1 VFRRPKLFTSYEA
14 DAAIFPTWTQRIL
27 VLLAILVLFLMPF
40 EIPFISAPVPRAFPD
55 SWPIIGGRYTILG
68 QIPILNDGLPF
79 ARFLGDAKWLRT
91 MTEVFIFAIAAL
103 GLNLLSGLAGQV
115 SLGHAFFMGVGAY
128 TAAVMGGQS
137 RVEEIDG
144 EMVTTLWG
152 WGLPIWMWLPA
163 AGIVAAFLGIL
174 VSPAAVRVR
183 GLYLAIVTLGLVFIG
198 IHLSRTVDFIAGDTE
213 SGRRFPEFDIS
224 LWRVEEG
231 EAPLIAVSSAD
242 SVTGILGLN
251 TFVVTDRQKVYFF
264 CLVLLLVMTLLAK
277 NLARSRTGRAFQ
289 AIRDRDVAA
298 EVMGVPEFK
307 YKMIAFAL
315 SSFYA
320 GIAGA
325 LLASFTGTMPGSV
338 FSLFLS
344 IEFVA
349 ILLIG
354 GIGTVS
360 GALAGTFFVIV
371 LPKLVEEF
379 TEWLGEQA
387 DAGGLLG
394 AMGNFLLTEQR
405 GSPGND
411 FGVIS
416 TGTVSEGFPLSVFDY
431 NFVLYGLLIVVF
443 LIFEPLGLFGIWLRI
458 RNYWKGWPFSY

>member
-1 VFRRPKLFTSYEA
+1 MFRRPKLFTSYEA
-14 DAAIFPTWTQRIL
+14 DTAIFPTWTQRIL
-27 VLLAILVLFLMPF
+27 VAMAIIVLFLMPF

-55 SWPIIGGRYTILG
+55 SWPLIGGRYTILG

-79 ARFLGDAKWLRT
+79 ARFLGDSKWLRT

-128 TAAVMGGQS
+128 TAAVLGGES
-137 RVEEIDG
+137 RVQEIDG
-144 EMVTTLWG
+144 QMVTTLWG
-152 WGLPIWMWLPA
+152 LGLPIWIWLPA
-163 AGIVAAFLGIL
+163 AGIVAALVGIL

-183 GLYLAIVTLGLVFIG
+183 GLYLAIVTLGLVFVG
-198 IHLSRTVDFIAGDTE
+198 IHLSRTMDFIAGDTE
-213 SGRRFPEFDIS
+213 SGRRFPELDIS
-224 LWRVEEG
+224 LWKVGEG
-231 EAPLIAVSSAD
+231 QKPLIPISSEET
-242 SVTGILGLN
+242 VTGLFGLN
-251 TFVVTDRQKVYFF
+251 RFVVSERQKVYLF
-264 CLVLLLVMTLLAK
+264 CLILALVLTLLAK
-277 NLARSRTGRAFQ
+277 NVARSRTGRAFQ

-298 EVMGVPEFK
+298 EVMGVPEAK
-307 YKMIAFAL
+307 YKLMAFAL

-325 LLASFTGTMPGSV
+325 LLASFAGKMPGSV

-360 GALAGTFFVIV
+360 GTLAGTFFVVV

-387 DAGGLLG
+387 DAGGILG
-394 AMGNFLLTEQR
+394 AVGNFLLTEQR

-431 NFVLYGLLIVVF
+431 NIIIYGLLIVVF
-443 LIFEPLGLFGIWLRI
+443 LIFEPLGLYGIWLKI